1 MALRLC
7 AVSVDLD
14 EVPNYFAIHGLG
26 ALGPET
32 DAGASAH
39 LGYDVALLRLAS
51 FADALELPLT
61 LFAIGQDLAR
71 AKNAAAL
78 RALSRRGHA
87 VENHSLSHR
96 YDFSR
101 GSSQGIAEEI
111 DAGARAIAA
120 ATGERPRGFRAPGY
134 TVNDRV
140 FDALEELG
148 VAWDSSVFPCP
159 AYYGLKALALGL
171 IRLRGRRSRSVLDT
185 PWVLAAPTRPYRP
198 GKPWHRRGARALVEL
213 PIQVT
218 PRLRV
223 PFIGTTIGL
232 AGARAGEL
240 ASRCLGEPVVN
251 IELHLMDFLDRADG
265 LEDLAEHQA
274 ELRVPLADRLRAL
287 EAVVATFKKAGYA
300 FVRVDDAARRI

>member
-1 MALRLC
+1 MASRVAAL
-7 AVSVDLD
+7 SVDLD

-26 ALGPET
+26 PLDSTSGGPR
-32 DAGASAH
+32 AH

-51 FADALELPLT
+51 FADAHAIPLT

-71 AKNAAAL
+71 ADNTLAL
-78 RALSRRGHA
+78 RALARRGHA

-96 YDFSR
+96 YDFARASKR
-101 GSSQGIAEEI
+101 EILEEI
-111 DAGARAIAA
+111 DAGARAIFA

-159 AYYGLKALALGL
+159 AYYGLKALALGW

-185 PWVLAAPTRPYRP
+185 PWVIAAPTRPYRP

-218 PRLRV
+218 PKLRV

-232 AGARAGEL
+232 SGARAGEL
-240 ASRCLGEPVVN
+240 ASRCLGEPVIN

-265 LEDLAEHQA
+265 LDDLAEHQP

-287 EAVVATFKKAGYA
+287 EAVVEILKKAGYA
-300 FVRVDDAARRI
+300 FVRVDEAARRV